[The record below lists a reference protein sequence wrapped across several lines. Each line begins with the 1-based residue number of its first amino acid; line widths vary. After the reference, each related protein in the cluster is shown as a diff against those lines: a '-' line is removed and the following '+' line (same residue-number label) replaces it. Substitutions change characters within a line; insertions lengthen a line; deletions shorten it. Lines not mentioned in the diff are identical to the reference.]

1 MEVYGWSVWALAVG
15 CLRGFLPIILY
26 ILDKKSNKNHYFAI
40 TMESSVVMMNEY
52 QRSLLMMMRRTA
64 RQNDQLCTE
73 KERERE
79 REVATLP
86 TIPFSS
92 TYL

>member
-1 MEVYGWSVWALAVG
+1 M
-15 CLRGFLPIILY
+15 GFGGRVFEGFSPHNTIY
-26 ILDKKSNKNHYFAI
+26 FRDKKSNINHYFAI

-86 TIPFSS
+86 NIPFSS